1 MDKNEFTELAL
12 ARGVTDPNY
21 YGAILSIANKI
32 TLKKGSDLLTVGIAG
47 AQGSGK
53 STLAAMLVII
63 LQKVAGY
70 RAAVLSLDD
79 FYKTRQERAQMAIDI
94 HPLFAVRG
102 VPGTHDVA
110 LLNRVIASIKAGQ
123 ATTHPVFNK
132 AEDDRD
138 EAWRNV
144 QCLDVLVLEGWCLGA
159 KPQVESSLLVP
170 INELEETS
178 DPDGIWRRR
187 VNAELAS
194 TEYQRLFDCDVNTFL
209 AVPDME
215 SVFRWRLQQEQNLP
229 VGTRVMGEAGVRE
242 FLMYFE
248 RITRAMLEEMPGR
261 VDITLS
267 LDKTHCLDSR

>member
-53 STLAAMLVII
+53 STLAAMLVIV

-159 KPQVESSLLVP
+159 KPQVESSLLIP
-170 INELEETS
+170 INQLEETS
-178 DPDGIWRRR
+178 DPDGTWRRR

-194 TEYQRLFDCDVNTFL
+194 TEYQRLFDCDINTFL

>member
-21 YGAILSIANKI
+21 YGAILSIVNKI
-32 TLKKGSDLLTVGIAG
+32 TSKKGSDLLTVGIAG

-53 STLAAMLVII
+53 STLAAMLVIV

-159 KPQVESSLLVP
+159 KPQVESSLLIP
-170 INELEETS
+170 INQLEETS
-178 DPDGIWRRR
+178 DPDGTWRRR

-194 TEYQRLFDCDVNTFL
+194 TEYQRLFDCDINTFL

>member
-170 INELEETS
+170 INQLEETS
-178 DPDGIWRRR
+178 DPDGTWRRR

-194 TEYQRLFDCDVNTFL
+194 TEYQRLFDCDINTFL

>member
-159 KPQVESSLLVP
+159 KPQVESSLLIP
-170 INELEETS
+170 INQLEETS
-178 DPDGIWRRR
+178 DPDGTWRRR

-194 TEYQRLFDCDVNTFL
+194 TEYQRLFDCDINTFL

>member
-32 TLKKGSDLLTVGIAG
+32 TSKKGSDLLTVGIAG

-159 KPQVESSLLVP
+159 KPQVESSLVVP

-178 DPDGIWRRR
+178 DPDGTWRRR

-194 TEYQRLFDCDVNTFL
+194 TEYQRLFDCDINTFL

-229 VGTRVMGEAGVRE
+229 VGTRIMSEAGVRE

>member
-1 MDKNEFTELAL
+1 
-12 ARGVTDPNY
+12 
-21 YGAILSIANKI
+21 
-32 TLKKGSDLLTVGIAG
+32 
-47 AQGSGK
+47 
-53 STLAAMLVII
+53 
-63 LQKVAGY
+63 
-70 RAAVLSLDD
+70 
-79 FYKTRQERAQMAIDI
+79 
-94 HPLFAVRG
+94 
-102 VPGTHDVA
+102 
-110 LLNRVIASIKAGQ
+110 
-123 ATTHPVFNK
+123 
-132 AEDDRD
+132 
-138 EAWRNV
+138 
-144 QCLDVLVLEGWCLGA
+144 VLEGWCLGA

-178 DPDGIWRRR
+178 DPDGTWRRR

-194 TEYQRLFDCDVNTFL
+194 TEYQRLFDCDINTFL

-229 VGTRVMGEAGVRE
+229 VGTMIMSEAGVRE

>member
-70 RAAVLSLDD
+70 RATVLSLDD

-159 KPQVESSLLVP
+159 KPQVESSLVVP

-178 DPDGIWRRR
+178 DPDGTWRRR

-194 TEYQRLFDCDVNTFL
+194 TEYQRLFDCDINTFL

-229 VGTRVMGEAGVRE
+229 VGTRIMSEAGVRE

>member
-32 TLKKGSDLLTVGIAG
+32 TSKKGSDLLTVGIAG

-70 RAAVLSLDD
+70 RAAALSLDD